1 MKRGGYFT
9 LVALVLALSA
19 RVLLAQSQPTIS
31 VLRDPGCGCCLNWV
45 AHLQKAGFK
54 VSIAESP
61 EMDAVKDRR
70 GVPKA
75 ARSCHTGVIDGY
87 VIEGHVPAADI
98 QAIAQGSSG
107 GRRISLCRG
116 CLRDHQG
123 WKCRTVDATLRR
135 DRVRQDQA
143 RPRYSRRT
151 LIDVERA
158 IGRVIDSWAIEEVL
172 SSCSRF

>member
-1 MKRGGYFT
+1 MKTTVYSAFAV
-9 LVALVLALSA
+9 LVCALFA

-98 QAIAQGSSG
+98 QRLLKDRPAVAGLAVPGMPMGSPGMESSDGRKQSYDVIAFDKFGQT
-107 GRRISLCRG
+107 
-116 CLRDHQG
+116 
-123 WKCRTVDATLRR
+123 TVFASHR
-135 DRVRQDQA
+135 
-143 RPRYSRRT
+143 
-151 LIDVERA
+151 
-158 IGRVIDSWAIEEVL
+158 
-172 SSCSRF
+172 